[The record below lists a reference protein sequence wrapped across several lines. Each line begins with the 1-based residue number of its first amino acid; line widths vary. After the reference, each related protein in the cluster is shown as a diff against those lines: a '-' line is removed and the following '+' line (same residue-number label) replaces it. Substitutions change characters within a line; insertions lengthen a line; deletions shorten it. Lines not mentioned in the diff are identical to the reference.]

1 MKTQPWQRVFA
12 IFEQAIELPP
22 GEWPAFLDRACG
34 DDDTL
39 RGGIEM
45 LLAAHQEDGT
55 DPLDRPMIE
64 LPPGLEMED
73 AAVAADPAAE
83 GRTDIRGGEAPL
95 SSAEGTMGPYRILR
109 RIGQGGMSTV
119 YLAVREDDVYRR
131 RVVIKVVRS
140 DRETEPMLQRL
151 RVERRILANLEH
163 PNIARLYDGG
173 NTAEG
178 LPYFVMEYVEGVP
191 IDAFCAQHQLSVDD
205 RLTLF
210 RKVCGAVHYAHQNL
224 VVHRDIKPSN
234 ILVTAD
240 GEPRLL
246 DFGIAKLL
254 DPESIPGIEP
264 TATWQRLL
272 TPSYASPEQIRGQP
286 VNTVSDVYSLG
297 VLLYELL
304 TGRLPYEFKGRSAH
318 EIELLLGESE
328 PEKPST
334 VVSRSATTQDMSDAS
349 SRHSAETEA
358 YPAAG
363 TGRSAAS
370 RARTR
375 ALKQALEGDVDAIVM
390 KALRVKPSQRYDSV
404 ERLAADIESYQ
415 RGLPVAARAGSW
427 RYRTEKWARRNRRAL
442 AGAVALLALV
452 ISFVA
457 ALALQAERV
466 RRERDQARLESD
478 KKSRVVALILDIFEL
493 SNPYVMPD
501 ADMTV
506 RDALEHSVPLLA
518 GGLKE
523 QPDVRAQLLHT
534 AGSIFSVLG
543 SFNQAEELLT
553 DAFEI
558 RRGLYS
564 EEDPR
569 IAESMTALA
578 SVRKEL
584 DDDLDEAERL
594 ARDAVE
600 VLRANLGSDHPDLT
614 DPLIELVTVLC
625 YRGKYQSAEPLAAE
639 ALALARQLPTE
650 DDRKI
655 TALEFL
661 AHIHSNRGEYAQ
673 AVALNRQALA
683 FYRQLYG
690 EKYPGQI
697 ATLSNLGVQLR
708 RMGELEAAQ
717 RTYEEALQLHRE
729 TYGHDYA
736 DLILLNNFA
745 GVRYAMGD
753 FAGAES
759 LYREALDVVLKRY
772 GSEHWRVLKLGLRIA
787 RTRIHQG
794 DAVAAEGEIRRLQ
807 QRRLVDADHLLND
820 EARSVLGE
828 SLSVQGRCDE
838 ARPVLVESFEIILA
852 KAGSA
857 RQRRDAFD
865 RLRNHLDRCGQPQ
878 DIARYEAMLASD
890 RSAARTS
897 S

>member
-12 IFEQAIELPP
+12 IFEQAIERPP
-22 GEWPAFLDRACG
+22 KEWPAFLDQTCG
-34 DDDTL
+34 DDETL
-39 RGGIEM
+39 RSGIEM
-45 LLAAHQEDGT
+45 LLAAHQEDST
-55 DPLDRPMIE
+55 DPLDRPMVE
-64 LPPGLEMED
+64 LPPGLDTD
-73 AAVAADPAAE
+73 AAPVAADPVAQNPSDRLV
-83 GRTDIRGGEAPL
+83 GDPSPTG
-95 SSAEGTMGPYRILR
+95 SAMGPYRILR

-140 DRETEPMLQRL
+140 DRETESMLQRL

-191 IDAFCAQHQLSVDD
+191 IDTYCAERQLSVDD
-205 RLTLF
+205 CLNLF
-210 RKVCGAVHYAHQNL
+210 RKVCAAVHYAHQNL

-254 DPESIPGIEP
+254 DPELVPGIEP

-318 EIELLLGESE
+318 EIELLLSDTE
-328 PEKPST
+328 PPRPST
-334 VVSRSATTQDMSDAS
+334 MIARLATTRPFSE
-349 SRHSAETEA
+349 SAGKEHETEPRT
-358 YPAAG
+358 PAAG
-363 TGRSAAS
+363 ADRSVS
-370 RARTR
+370 ERARTR
-375 ALKQALEGDVDAIVM
+375 ALKQTLEGDVDAIVM
-390 KALRVKPSQRYDSV
+390 KALRVDPLQRYDSV
-404 ERLAADIESYQ
+404 ERLAADIDRYQ
-415 RGLPVAARAGSW
+415 RGLPVAARAGNW
-427 RYRTEKWARRNRRAL
+427 RYRAEKWARRNRRAL
-442 AGAVALLALV
+442 AGGVALVALV

-466 RRERDQARLESD
+466 RRERDQARLESA
-478 KKSRVVALILDIFEL
+478 KTSRLVALILDIFEL

-506 RDALEHSVPLLA
+506 RDALEHSVPILA
-518 GGLKE
+518 GGLNE
-523 QPDVRAQLLHT
+523 QPDVRAKLLHT
-534 AGSIFSVLG
+534 AGSIFGVLG
-543 SFNQAEELLT
+543 AFNRAEELLT
-553 DAFEI
+553 EAFDI
-558 RRGLYS
+558 RRGLYDAS
-564 EEDPR
+564 DPK

-594 ARDAVE
+594 ARGAVE
-600 VLRANLGSDHPDLT
+600 VLRDHLGSDHPDLA
-614 DPLIELVTVLC
+614 DPLIELVSVLC

-639 ALALARQLPTE
+639 ALALAQQMPAE

-661 AHIHSNRGEYAQ
+661 AYIHSTRGEYTQ

-683 FYRQLYG
+683 FYRQIYG

-697 ATLSNLGVQLR
+697 AVLSNLGVQLR

-717 RTYEEALQLHRE
+717 RTYEEALELHRE
-729 TYGHDYA
+729 TYGEDYA
-736 DLILLNNFA
+736 DLILINNFA

-753 FAGAES
+753 YADAES

-772 GSEHWRVLKLGLRIA
+772 GPEHWRVLKLGLRIA
-787 RTRIHQG
+787 RTRTHQG

-838 ARPVLVESFEIILA
+838 AQPALVESFEAILA
-852 KAGSA
+852 KTGSA

-865 RLRNHLDRCGQPQ
+865 RLRDHLERCSRPQ

-890 RSAARTS
+890 PSAAGTS